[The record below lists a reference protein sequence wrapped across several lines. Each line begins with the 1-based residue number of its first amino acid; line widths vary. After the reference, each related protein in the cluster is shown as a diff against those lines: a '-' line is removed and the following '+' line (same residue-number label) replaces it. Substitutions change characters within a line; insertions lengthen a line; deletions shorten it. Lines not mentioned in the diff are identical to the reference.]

1 MIESHYRERC
11 GNSDERQTMQKEELL
26 KYLETNVD
34 ENSTIEQ
41 IVATFAKMREMPIDG
56 VDEYDD
62 MILFEAYAQNGKKS
76 STFDISLVRQFPT
89 YYDDEFYQLR
99 ICATYAMP
107 LKPKKI
113 NECVWSD
120 ELDESSGDIFDYV
133 RDTRAYE
140 YAGNQKPLKLEI
152 DLGET

>member
-1 MIESHYRERC
+1 
-11 GNSDERQTMQKEELL
+11 
-26 KYLETNVD
+26 
-34 ENSTIEQ
+34 
-41 IVATFAKMREMPIDG
+41 
-56 VDEYDD
+56 
-62 MILFEAYAQNGKKS
+62 
-76 STFDISLVRQFPT
+76 
-89 YYDDEFYQLR
+89 
-99 ICATYAMP
+99 MP